1 MLRIVTGLRAVQN
14 SWGRDPDHV
23 GSDSCVKKLTGV
35 ARLLL
40 NRVGKVIRQLVTEL
54 ARLHL
59 AHLHLHLAWNVVT
72 LLGGGL
78 RATDTSITILGLVLA
93 AVNAVAVLAHQ
104 VLDHLDRKKTLITVT
119 KT

>member
-1 MLRIVTGLRAVQN
+1 MFSIVTFFVLRAVQN

-23 GSDSCVKKLTGV
+23 GSYSCVKKLTGV

-40 NRVGKVIRQLVTEL
+40 NRVGEVIRQLVTEL

-72 LLGGGL
+72 LLGGGSSCN
-78 RATDTSITILGLVLA
+78 RHFPYHPVEGQSSPRGSAT
-93 AVNAVAVLAHQ
+93 
-104 VLDHLDRKKTLITVT
+104 KF
-119 KT
+119 

>member
-1 MLRIVTGLRAVQN
+1 MLHN
-14 SWGRDPDHV
+14 SQV
-23 GSDSCVKKLTGV
+23 NI
-35 ARLLL
+35 L
-40 NRVGKVIRQLVTEL
+40 NVVVLYPALNIQIGITEISKIKT
-54 ARLHL
+54 
-59 AHLHLHLAWNVVT
+59 HLAWNVVT

-78 RATDTSITILGLVLA
+78 RATDTSLTILGLVLA